1 MQKLLMINAIVA
13 DIVTVLTI
21 WGISDESPL
30 WQNVLVTIIAVIV
43 AIISVG
49 ASDAY
54 DIKAINYYY
63 TKKTGYRIYTKK
75 NKYLVEGSVVS
86 IYYKYREQEEEHDE
100 LVALGYVF
108 ADDNSSKIQIKVF
121 NLINEGLMS
130 NISASKNSYKKYHIK
145 PNVEFSRISQIVMN
159 ESEENDAV

>member
-1 MQKLLMINAIVA
+1 M
-13 DIVTVLTI
+13 
-21 WGISDESPL
+21 
-30 WQNVLVTIIAVIV
+30 TIIAVIV

-49 ASDAY
+49 AFDAY

-86 IYYKYREQEEEHDE
+86 IYYKYREQEEHNE
-100 LVALGYVF
+100 LVELGYVF

>member
-1 MQKLLMINAIVA
+1 MINAIVA

-30 WQNVLVTIIAVIV
+30 WQKVLVTIIAVIV

-63 TKKTGYRIYTKK
+63 TKRLDI
-75 NKYLVEGSVVS
+75 EF
-86 IYYKYREQEEEHDE
+86 IQR
-100 LVALGYVF
+100 
-108 ADDNSSKIQIKVF
+108 KI
-121 NLINEGLMS
+121 
-130 NISASKNSYKKYHIK
+130 NILL
-145 PNVEFSRISQIVMN
+145 RDQL
-159 ESEENDAV
+159 

>member
-1 MQKLLMINAIVA
+1 MINAIVA

-30 WQNVLVTIIAVIV
+30 WQKVLVTIIAVIV

-130 NISASKNSYKKYHIK
+130 NILASKNSYKKYHIK